1 MDINYNHYRIFY
13 YVAKYGN
20 LTQAATAL
28 VNSQSNITRTIKAME
43 NELGCTLFVRSNR
56 GVTLTAE
63 GERLYAHI
71 RIAVEHIQAGEEE
84 LSSEKSTLGG
94 TISIGTSSVALR
106 CFLLPVL
113 KEFRLHHPQVR
124 LRVSNHSTP
133 QAIAA
138 LKSGAVELA
147 LVTSPVEE
155 QKSLV
160 VKTVK
165 EIPHVAVCGTAFA
178 ALADHPM
185 SLSELA
191 QYPLVSLGA
200 HTKTRELHETWFA
213 AHGLVFSPEIEAYTS
228 DQILPF
234 VKNNLGIGFVPTEIV
249 EDENSVQLLTLRLR
263 ETIPSRAICFL
274 KRRDQ
279 TLSLAARELEKM
291 IAAAAQTG
299 V

>member
-28 VNSQSNITRTIKAME
+28 VNSQSNITRTIKLME

-56 GVTLTAE
+56 GVKLTAE
-63 GERLYAHI
+63 GEKLFAHI

-84 LSSEKSTLGG
+84 LSSKKSTLGG
-94 TISIGTSSVALR
+94 TISIGTSNVALR

-113 KEFRLHHPQVR
+113 KEFRLHNPRVH

-138 LKSGAVELA
+138 LKNGSVDLA
-147 LVTSPVEE
+147 LVTTPVDE
-155 QKSLV
+155 QKSLL
-160 VKTVK
+160 VKNVK
-165 EIPHVAVCGTAFA
+165 RVEYAAVCGTAFA
-178 ALADHPM
+178 ELADRPIT
-185 SLSELA
+185 LSELTA
-191 QYPLVSLGA
+191 YPLVSLGA
-200 HTKTRELHETWFA
+200 HTKTRDVHEQWFED
-213 AHGLVFSPEIEAYTS
+213 HGLTFTPEIEAYTS

-234 VKNNLGIGFVPTEIV
+234 VKSNLGIGLVPTEIF
-249 EDENSVQLLTLRLR
+249 EEENNEQLIKLQLQ
-263 ETIPSRAICFL
+263 ETIPDRSICFL

-279 TLSLAARELEKM
+279 TLGLAAKELERM
-291 IAAAAQTG
+291 ILQASDG
-299 V
+299 